1 MVSNFVS
8 CPRTLKGEK
17 GDIIVT
23 HNVDRE
29 SLLSSIIFCALLED
43 YDEINYYFINICEEI
58 TMITKDVGIAV
69 GQLEKLFA
77 VAFAP
82 VVALTELIKNSSDA
96 CVNKNDTISINIDTN
111 HHTIKVKDNGKGFS
125 KSDIEGLSTIGISE
139 KMVAD
144 NILSAIGE
152 PYAGSKGLGFLT
164 AFNLCE
170 RLEVNTFSQ
179 KDGCGYKIQWKKGS
193 SQISYGKSDKAQ
205 AGTEI
210 VLFDVKKETIFLL
223 THNSELIK
231 LYLSSITYYIENK
244 NLPKIELY
252 KDGVRFVHTPLEKIE
267 SLYEKNKKK
276 KNSGYFIA
284 KGSFKYTQ
292 DKLVLS
298 YEDNELNLFSYA
310 NEELDLTNINSLI
323 DFQRRNKLYI
333 PRLRRW
339 YDELA
344 ELGDPIDDFEGVYY
358 VWRDRKDTSANYPP
372 YGIRVYVNNYGL
384 YNYLD
389 KDNDWLQHSLISQ
402 NVKVTNY
409 KHKNTYGYVNFKHF
423 SEANSKLIISQ
434 ERNDFSGNLAR
445 MKFMHIMKNFVTGIF
460 TQTDIT
466 MKNHKPDGDVNFE
479 QKAEIRAIELGQPI
493 RISDFIKTNL
503 SFGLYD
509 IDCGDGVLVEE
520 NGSINVLSAG
530 EFHLTFT
537 YEGISCPCKIIVR
550 EKTPA
555 FALKKPPKID
565 EGNSQNLREL
575 IAVSSLK
582 HIDLYAIEI
591 TSTDADIQGDIFTGK
606 NLPGPY
612 TITYSNNDFL
622 PISHTLQ
629 LTVNKTF
636 QAESKKVEKLFPDYH
651 SANVPVKIQEI
662 IEGISE
668 AYIRHPTLCMIG
680 LRTLLE
686 ICLREFRSRFGK
698 ENKENFDDTS
708 KPLESRLHTTL
719 KLAFSK
725 ECLISEELQKKYENH
740 LSGKARIKLAE
751 ELAKLDLNTYV
762 HNPAVVTDSAR
773 VLSGLRIFKNLI
785 NFIIEAFA
793 TA

>member
-1 MVSNFVS
+1 MA
-8 CPRTLKGEK
+8 
-17 GDIIVT
+17 
-23 HNVDRE
+23 
-29 SLLSSIIFCALLED
+29 IFSVIHCAFLDKYGKID
-43 YDEINYYFINICEEI
+43 YSVGNTCEEMP
-58 TMITKDVGIAV
+58 MIIKNVGIAD

-96 CVNKNDTISINIDTN
+96 CINKSDTISINIDTKHN
-111 HHTIKVKDNGKGFS
+111 TIKVKDNGKGFS
-125 KSDIEGLSTIGISE
+125 KADIDGLSIIGTSE

-144 NILSAIGE
+144 NTLSAIGE

-179 KDGCGYKIQWKKGS
+179 KDDCGYKVQWEKGS
-193 SQISYGKSDKAQ
+193 SKLSYRESDNKQI
-205 AGTEI
+205 GTEI
-210 VLFDVKKETIFLL
+210 ILFDVKKDNIFLL
-223 THNSELIK
+223 THNSELVK

-252 KDGVRFVHTPLEKIE
+252 KDGTRLVLTPREKIE
-267 SLYEKNKKK
+267 SLYEKSKKK
-276 KNSGYFIA
+276 KSNGYFIA
-284 KGSFKYTQ
+284 KGSFKYNQ
-292 DKLVLS
+292 DKLMLN
-298 YEDNELNLFSYA
+298 YEDNERNLFNYTD
-310 NEELDLTNINSLI
+310 EELDLTSLDSLI

-339 YDELA
+339 FDELA
-344 ELGDPIDDFEGVYY
+344 ELGAPIDDFEGVYY
-358 VWRDRKDTSANYPP
+358 VWRDRKDTSADYPP

-389 KDNDWLQHSLISQ
+389 KDNDWLQHSFISQ

-423 SEANSKLIISQ
+423 NEASSRLIISQ

-466 MKNHKPDGDVNFE
+466 IKNFKPDGNVYFE
-479 QKAEIRAIELGQPI
+479 QKTEVCARELGQAI

-509 IDCGDGVLVEE
+509 IDCGEGVTVEE
-520 NGSINVLSAG
+520 NGNISVSKAG
-530 EFHLTFT
+530 EFYLTFA
-537 YEGISCPCKIIVR
+537 YEGISYPCKIITR

-555 FALKKPPKID
+555 FALKKPPKIY
-565 EGNSQNLREL
+565 EGNSQDLREL
-575 IAVSSLK
+575 IIPSSLK
-582 HIDLYAIEI
+582 HIDRHAIEI
-591 TSTDADIQGDIFTGK
+591 TCADADIQGDIFTGK
-606 NLPGPY
+606 NLPDDY

-636 QAESKKVEKLFPDYH
+636 QAESRKVEKLFPDYH
-651 SANVPVKIQEI
+651 SPNVPVKIQEI

-686 ICLREFRSRFGK
+686 ICLREFRSRFAK
-698 ENKENFDDTS
+698 ENREDFDDTK
-708 KPLESRLHTTL
+708 KPLHSRLHTTL
-719 KLAFSK
+719 TLAFSK
-725 ECLISEELQKKYENH
+725 ECLISEDLQRKYENH
-740 LSGKARIKLAE
+740 LSGKARNKLVE

-762 HNPAVVTDSAR
+762 HNPAVVTDSAS